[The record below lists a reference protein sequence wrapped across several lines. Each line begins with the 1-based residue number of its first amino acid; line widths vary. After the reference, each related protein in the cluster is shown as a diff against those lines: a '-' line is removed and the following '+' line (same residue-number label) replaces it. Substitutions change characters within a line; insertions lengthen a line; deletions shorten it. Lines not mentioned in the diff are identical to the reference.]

1 MVTYSDL
8 FQYVHIITKLLVLV
22 KGGELLFYCESC
34 RFMLYSFWVL
44 SRVCPELT
52 VCPRAGVKTSSPPD
66 VFSEGV
72 MAMVT
77 YSDLFQYSLVI
88 IGIVALFIQIFKKK

>member
-44 SRVCPELT
+44 CRVCPELT
-52 VCPRAGVKTSSPPD
+52 VVPPRGGKNFNFPRR
-66 VFSEGV
+66 FSEGGDT
-72 MAMVT
+72 MVT

-88 IGIVALFIQIFKKK
+88 IGIVGLIIQIFKKK